1 MRYGRV
7 FALLS
12 HTIGGCG
19 LNYSRKIPFI
29 VLIIAGFSLVA
40 FSKSSN
46 ILKTGSL
53 LDSLSGR
60 QASASIN
67 KSSEIANDSVAVK
80 LEDGP
85 CDRIEC
91 MDLYPEDHKVE
102 GRNISIINPAGI
114 NNHGQVVGLCVLDGP
129 VAKYPFVREPDGR
142 LWIFRTPSPSGQG
155 EFTDISDS
163 GDAVGFY
170 QDNVSK
176 ANVGFLM
183 DSKGKWAMDVKY
195 PVNPCSNNSP
205 YLQTQPNGVNQEGE
219 IIGNYVCTKS
229 PDESIDAI
237 FTGNGFYRSAEGTYF
252 QIQYENAKRTVA
264 GKISNNGIII
274 GY

>member
-1 MRYGRV
+1 
-7 FALLS
+7 
-12 HTIGGCG
+12 
-19 LNYSRKIPFI
+19 
-29 VLIIAGFSLVA
+29 
-40 FSKSSN
+40 
-46 ILKTGSL
+46 
-53 LDSLSGR
+53 LSGR
-60 QASASIN
+60 QASASFN
-67 KSSEIANDSVAVK
+67 KSNEIANDSVAVSV
-80 LEDGP
+80 EDGP
-85 CDRIEC
+85 CDRVEC

-170 QDNVSK
+170 QDNASK
-176 ANVGFLM
+176 AKVGFLM

-205 YLQTQPNGVNQEGE
+205 YLQTQPNGVNQERE

-274 GY
+274 GYYADDDSTWVPFAAKKEAVIKPIDK